1 MGVEMGVDA
10 ERGAAVGLWNA
21 GTGGVSTRRS
31 GDLFVTRLSG
41 EVPSLALV
49 LAKGFGGASGIA

>member
-1 MGVEMGVDA
+1 MGVDA

-41 EVPSLALV
+41 EVLSLALV
-49 LAKGFGGASGIA
+49 FANGFGGASSIA